1 MAHAA
6 DKVAVRRGDAAF
18 VFGQN
23 AHVATKARP
32 ACRRR
37 HDAAGVDE
45 RFGVPAPDAFF
56 VNLHRSRNDDDAHA
70 IGDLFSVQNLV
81 RGFHVFEAAVRAA
94 ANDDLVDGDRAAFLC
109 GMGIFRQVRI
119 GDGWLERGQVD
130 FDCSRIFGVRIG
142 FVHGPRP
149 FRAAGQI
156 RDGHVVD
163 GENTVFGAGFDR
175 HVADGKTVVHGE
187 RRDAFAGKFER
198 FIQRAVDADFT
209 NQMQDHVFAVHIFW
223 QLAGEHDADR
233 GGHFEPRL
241 AGRHAVGHVGGADAG
256 GKRAKRSVRA
266 CVGVGADDTVAGG
279 HEALL
284 GEKGVFDA
292 HFSDIEEIFDV
303 EAVGELAAGGGLLG
317 GFDVFVWNK
326 VVEYDVDFLVVVH
339 FVESGFVKFADGDGC
354 RDVVAKHAVELDFDE
369 LAGFDFVQS
378 GVRGQYF
385 LGHCHWHNPIPPL
398 SNRC

>member
-23 AHVATKARP
+23 AHVAAKARP

-56 VNLHRSRNDDDAHA
+56 VNLHRGRDDDDAHA
-70 IGDLFSVQNLV
+70 IGDLFAVQNLV
-81 RGFHVFEAAVRAA
+81 CGFHVFEAAVRAA

-109 GMGIFRQVRI
+109 GMGVFRQVRI
-119 GDGWLERGQVD
+119 GDGRFERGQVD
-130 FDCSRIFGVRIG
+130 FDRSRIFGVRIG

-149 FRAAGQI
+149 LRAAGQI

-163 GENTVFGAGFDR
+163 GENTVFGAGFDG
-175 HVADGKTVVHGE
+175 HVADGKAVVHGE

-198 FIQRAVDADFT
+198 FIQRPVDADLT
-209 NQMQDHVFAVHIFW
+209 DQMQDHVFAADIFW
-223 QLAGEHDADR
+223 QLAGEYDVDG

-241 AGRHAVGHVGGADAG
+241 AGRHAVGHVGGANTG
-256 GKRAKRSVRA
+256 GKRAERSVGT
-266 CVGVGADDTVAGG
+266 CVRVGADDTVAGG

-317 GFDVFVWNK
+317 SFDVFVGNK
-326 VVEYDVDFLVVVH
+326 VVEDDVDFLVVVH

-354 RDVVAKHAVELDFDE
+354 RDVVA
-369 LAGFDFVQS
+369 
-378 GVRGQYF
+378 
-385 LGHCHWHNPIPPL
+385 
-398 SNRC
+398 